1 MPRLTFGV
9 ALDFG
14 SQLRPL
20 SGQLERQSAL
30 LEAAEAAG
38 FEIVAAG
45 ETASP
50 NSFHLPNALLVL
62 AALAQRTR
70 MRLCSGIALLPA
82 WPMWRLALDAAEV
95 DQLSGGRLILG
106 VGLGSR
112 SLQLRAGW
120 PSEAVGETADETL
133 EALRALW
140 SGADAYSGAHVQAA
154 GALPLRPL
162 RGEDLPIWV
171 GGAIRRSALRAARL
185 GQGWYAGVNFR
196 LSDLPRQTR
205 TYRESGGAGGSVAVN
220 RVTLVSHSSGTVQER
235 FEHYLA
241 AALASYGRSG
251 ESVEQ
256 VLDEVAL
263 VGTPRQ
269 VCSQLERYAAAGV
282 THVFA
287 RLSLDDMPP
296 DVARETIESMG
307 REVIPRFAGA
317 PDGPRR

>member
-20 SGQLERQSAL
+20 SAQLERQTAL

-45 ETASP
+45 ETTSP
-50 NSFHLPNALLVL
+50 NSFHLPNALVVL
-62 AALAQRTR
+62 TALAQRTR
-70 MRLCSGIALLPA
+70 IRLCTGIALLPA
-82 WPMWRLALDAAEV
+82 WPVWRLALDTAEL

-112 SLQLRAGW
+112 PIQTRAGW
-120 PSEAVGETADETL
+120 PAEAIGETVDETL

-140 SGADAYSGAHVQAA
+140 SGADEYSGARVRVS
-154 GALPLRPL
+154 GALPILPL
-162 RGEDLPIWV
+162 QGGHVPIWV
-171 GGAIRRSALRAARL
+171 GGAIRRSAVRAARL

-196 LSDLPRQTR
+196 LSALPKQIA
-205 TYRESGGAGGSVAVN
+205 TYSRAPGGAGGSVAVN
-220 RVTLVSHSSGTVQER
+220 RVTLVAERSGTVQER
-235 FEHYLA
+235 FEAHLA
-241 AALASYGRSG
+241 AGLAAYANPG

-263 VGTPRQ
+263 VGTPPQ
-269 VCSQLERYAAAGV
+269 VTAQLQRYVEAGV

-287 RLSLDDMPP
+287 RLSLDGMPP
-296 DVARETIESMG
+296 EVARETIEAMG
-307 REVIPRFAGA
+307 RDVIPRFG
-317 PDGPRR
+317 